1 MPIYEYAC
9 TKCEHKFETIQK
21 MNDEPLVKCPEC
33 EQDSL
38 KKLVSAAA
46 FHLKGTGWYKT
57 DFADKKPESA
67 KKQESAKAPSS
78 ACGTGTCCPSCTTD

>member
-9 TKCEHKFETIQK
+9 TECEHKFEVIQK
-21 MNDEPLVKCPEC
+21 MNDDPLVKCPEC
-33 EQDSL
+33 EKDSL

-57 DFADKKPESA
+57 DFANKKE
-67 KKQESAKAPSS
+67 APSS
-78 ACGTGTCCPSCTTD
+78 ACGTGACPACTD

>member
-9 TKCEHKFETIQK
+9 TECEHKFEVIQK

-33 EQDSL
+33 EKDSL

-57 DFADKKPESA
+57 DFANKTDKKEA
-67 KKQESAKAPSS
+67 DKKEAPSS
-78 ACGTGTCCPSCTTD
+78 ACGTGACPACTD

>member
-9 TKCEHKFETIQK
+9 TECEHKFEVIQK
-21 MNDEPLVKCPEC
+21 MNDDLLVKCPKC
-33 EQDSL
+33 EKDSL

-57 DFADKKPESA
+57 DFANKTENKADKKED
-67 KKQESAKAPSS
+67 KKSAPSS
-78 ACGTGTCCPSCTTD
+78 ACGTGACPASTE

>member
-9 TKCEHKFETIQK
+9 TECEHKFEAIQK
-21 MNDEPLVKCPEC
+21 MNADPLVKCPEC
-33 EQDSL
+33 EKDSL

-57 DFADKKPESA
+57 DFADKKSEPEA
-67 KKQESAKAPSS
+67 KLAPSP
-78 ACGTGTCCPSCTTD
+78 ACGTGACPAASTD

>member
-9 TKCEHKFETIQK
+9 TECEHKFEVIQK
-21 MNDEPLVKCPEC
+21 MSDEPLVKCPEC
-33 EQDSL
+33 EKDGL

-57 DFADKKPESA
+57 DFANKTDD
-67 KKQESAKAPSS
+67 APSS
-78 ACGTGTCCPSCTTD
+78 ACGTGACPACTD